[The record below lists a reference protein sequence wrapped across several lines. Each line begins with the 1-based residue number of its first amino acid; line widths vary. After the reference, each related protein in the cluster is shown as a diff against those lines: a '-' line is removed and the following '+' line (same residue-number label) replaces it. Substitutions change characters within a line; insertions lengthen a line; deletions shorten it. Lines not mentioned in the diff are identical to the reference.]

1 MKIKEI
7 ISNPWTKRIGVA
19 AGVGITSILV
29 AKKVKANNERKNMQ
43 YRIDKA
49 RNEKPSAS
57 SSASSASNTS
67 SSSYID
73 NTLDLRSYDG
83 MQYNSNT
90 IVLAN
95 KRMQFTM
102 TGIRNMQKYIARAN
116 DKAARQ
122 IAMSGGIDGIIG
134 RGFIK
139 AYKELING
147 MSLSQQ
153 VNTIKQL
160 LKSAGKS
167 EFKIIE

>member
-7 ISNPWTKRIGVA
+7 LSNPWTKRIGIA
-19 AGVGITSILV
+19 TGVGITSIFV
-29 AKKVKANNERKNMQ
+29 AKKVKANNDRKNMQ

-57 SSASSASNTS
+57 SSTTENPAT

-102 TGIRNMQKYIARAN
+102 TGIRNMQKYMARAN
-116 DKAARQ
+116 EKAGRQ

-134 RGFIK
+134 RGYIK
-139 AYKELING
+139 AYKELISG